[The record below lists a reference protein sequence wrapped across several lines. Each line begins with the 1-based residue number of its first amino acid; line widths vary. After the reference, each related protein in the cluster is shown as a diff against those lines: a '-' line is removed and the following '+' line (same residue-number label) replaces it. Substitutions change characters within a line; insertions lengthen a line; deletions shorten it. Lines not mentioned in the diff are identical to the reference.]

1 MFSPKAVQLV
11 SRDAEI
17 TGSDAKLEL
26 PPGGARTDIRWQCLG
41 QYQAGCWLLC
51 RLSAQRGCQGYP
63 SPDSIPAPPLASCVI
78 LGKSLGFSVPLLPP
92 L

>member
-1 MFSPKAVQLV
+1 MLSPKVVQLV

-17 TGSDAKLEL
+17 PGSDAKLEL
-26 PPGGARTDIRWQCLG
+26 PPGGARTNTRWQCLG

-51 RLSAQRGCQGYP
+51 HLSAQRGCQGYP
-63 SPDSIPAPPLASCVI
+63 SPDSMPAPSLASCVT
-78 LGKSLGFSVPLLPP
+78 LGKSCGFSVPLLPP